1 MMMQILSLLVILL
14 LTVEQCTTAA
24 IHGNDAIV

>member
-14 LTVEQCTTAA
+14 FTVEQCTTAA
-24 IHGNDAIV
+24 VHGNDDMV